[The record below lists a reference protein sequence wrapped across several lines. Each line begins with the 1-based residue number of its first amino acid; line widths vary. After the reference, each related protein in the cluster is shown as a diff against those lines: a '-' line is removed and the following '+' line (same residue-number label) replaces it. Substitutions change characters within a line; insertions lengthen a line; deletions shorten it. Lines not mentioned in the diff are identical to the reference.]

1 MGRVEPNRHS
11 QFWVWILVGVLALLL
26 ALFVFFRVAQGGMQ
40 SVVTCEGRAGP
51 QPSVDLN

>member
-11 QFWVWILVGVLALLL
+11 QFWVWILVCVLALLL